1 MEKEKFHDKRT
12 NFTIRVEEDLK
23 KRFIAVCKVNDT
35 DASKEMRKFMKDFLS
50 KYSQRKMEF

>member
-1 MEKEKFHDKRT
+1 MENENFHEKRT

-35 DASKEMRKFMKDFLS
+35 DASKEMRKFMKEFLS
-50 KYSQRKMEF
+50 KHSQRKMEF